1 MSVNIKNAH
10 AKNLHIG
17 PGIITDGLVSWWN
30 AASIRSYPRTGS
42 IWYDLIKKN
51 KNNGS
56 LVNMSETN
64 FSEEDGGVLVFDGS
78 DEYVSIPNDDSLN
91 FGSNSFSVSLWVNL
105 NTTLTWGNAGAYII
119 GKRGLGSLGGYAG
132 WQIKARNSISGWR
145 IVKTGLDDGTLSC
158 QINTVTDLLTFD
170 HWHMITLTRDT
181 SNILLYANNNIIGA
195 NSTAHSVGSISNTLP
210 VEVLGSVY
218 YNHANYGFPVQAT
231 QGSVSNIAFYNKS
244 LTPEEVGQNWTARQS
259 MYN

>member
-78 DEYVSIPNDDSLN
+78 DEYVSIAHDSSLD
-91 FGSNSFSVSLWVNL
+91 FGNGSFSVSLWISIDS
-105 NTTLTWGNAGAYII
+105 TLTWSGSGAYSI
-119 GKRGLGSLGGYAG
+119 GKRGLGSLGGFSG
-132 WQIKARNSISGWR
+132 WQIRARSTSGGWSFVR
-145 IVKTGLDDGTLSC
+145 TGIDDGTNSEIVFNDGLRS
-158 QINTVTDLLTFD
+158 QFD
-170 HWHMITLTRDT
+170 KWYMITLTYDT
-181 SNILLYANNNIIGA
+181 VQLLLYIDNQVVAANNIAGI
-195 NSTAHSVGSISNTLP
+195 GSISNTIP
-210 VEVLGSVY
+210 VEVLGTSY
-218 YNHANYGFPVQAT
+218 YNHVNYGSPIETTA
-231 QGSVSNIAFYNKS
+231 GSVSNIALYNKS
-244 LTPEEVGQNWTARQS
+244 LTGDEVRQNWTARQN